1 MAESNSRRLGFL
13 GTGNLVSAVVEGFCT
28 SAQPPAILVS
38 PRNEA
43 KSRNLAE
50 RWPNVRRA
58 GSDQDVVDGS
68 DIVFIGLRLAV
79 ALEVLP
85 QLRFR
90 PDQTVVSLIPV
101 LPYARTLALVQPA
114 SRVFRAL
121 CLPYVA
127 KHFGQIPH
135 FPAGDGAAEVRP
147 ACASPC
153 PCGANGNSTACGPS
167 PASSPPTTP
176 CCRPPTPVRGRRR
189 PAGSGAQLH
198 GFHVRFAHPH
208 GGGRGAVRPSGGRG
222 GHHGRAEPMGPAEH
236 AGRHHV
242 PGLPG
247 DTGRRSWSA
256 SARIRPRKPAAPER
270 TPGSGPSRRWRR

>member
-58 GSDQDVVDGS
+58 GSNQDVVDGS

-135 FPAGDGAAEVRP
+135 FPAGDGAAEVLAGLCEPLPMRSERELHRLWAITCLISTYYALLQATHAWCVDGGARP
-147 ACASPC
+147 EVAHSYTVSMFDSLTRMAEG
-153 PCGANGNSTACGPS
+153 GAPFDHLAAEAATTGGLNQWALRNMQAGTMFPDYRATLDAILERFGPD
-167 PASSPPTTP
+167 PA
-176 CCRPPTPVRGRRR
+176 
-189 PAGSGAQLH
+189 
-198 GFHVRFAHPH
+198 
-208 GGGRGAVRPSGGRG
+208 
-222 GHHGRAEPMGPAEH
+222 
-236 AGRHHV
+236 
-242 PGLPG
+242 
-247 DTGRRSWSA
+247 
-256 SARIRPRKPAAPER
+256 
-270 TPGSGPSRRWRR
+270 